1 MVTLVTGPYPAL
13 RAMWSS
19 PSEIYESLMVMLDEA
34 EGSMPSVLVP
44 APEVEIFAPQT
55 VRPLLMA
62 YKWNLVE
69 FCSVVLYS
77 VKLSELAWVLGS
89 PTKIMRG
96 YWPPLALMSQ
106 QKEPCPSMVP

>member
-1 MVTLVTGPYPAL
+1 MVTFETEPNPAL
-13 RAMWSS
+13 MAMWSS
-19 PSEIYESLMVMLDEA
+19 PSEIYESLMVMLEEA
-34 EGSMPSVLVP
+34 EGSIPSVLVP
-44 APEVEIFAPQT
+44 APDVEIFAPQT

-69 FCSVVLYS
+69 FCRVVLYS

-96 YWPPLALMSQ
+96 HCPPLALISQ
-106 QKEPCPSMVP
+106 QNEPCPSMVP